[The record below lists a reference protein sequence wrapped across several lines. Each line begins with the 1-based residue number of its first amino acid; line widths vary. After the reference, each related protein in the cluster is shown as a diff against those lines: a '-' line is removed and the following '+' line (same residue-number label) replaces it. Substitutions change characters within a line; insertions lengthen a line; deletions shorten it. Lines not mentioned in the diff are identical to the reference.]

1 MRPFLLA
8 VLVAVILGGCIAILV
23 GPSYSGYAPAP
34 AAGWPPVVAVEP
46 APYYCCYAYPPPYGY
61 RYGYRR

>member
-8 VLVAVILGGCIAILV
+8 VLVAVMLSSCIAVPV
-23 GPSYSGYAPAP
+23 GPGYSGYAPAP
-34 AAGWPPVVAVEP
+34 VVVWRPEP
-46 APYYCCYAYPPPYGY
+46 APYYCCYAYPYGPYGSGY